1 LPYLEYLLKVW
12 ESKLSMIMQIRQNRP
27 LPRVADVGMKPYKM
41 IMEWYCYVES
51 PWRMGCMNEK
61 LLILFLKYPEANR
74 VKTRL
79 GREIGY
85 TRAARLYEKMVL
97 QQISDLTS
105 NSYELA
111 LYVDDRHDIAAYKE
125 KFGGNGIYLY
135 QKGKDLGERMAR
147 AMEESF
153 LLGYGRVILMGSDVP
168 LVDLLAVNSFFDHLL
183 TADMVIGPSTDGGY
197 YMIGFQNTIDIS
209 PVFKNIAW
217 STERVFESTMA
228 KVTHLKVQ
236 VEKIWFDL
244 DTLEDFG
251 LYQRLL
257 RTGDTFSRVDLVDKT
272 ISKKHN

>member
-1 LPYLEYLLKVW
+1 
-12 ESKLSMIMQIRQNRP
+12 MIH
-27 LPRVADVGMKPYKM
+27 
-41 IMEWYCYVES
+41 
-51 PWRMGCMNEK
+51 EK
-61 LLILFLKYPEANR
+61 LLILFLKYPEANK

-85 TRAARLYEKMVL
+85 ARAARLYEKMVL

-111 LYVDDRHDIAAYKE
+111 LYVDDRHDIASYKE
-125 KFGGNGIYLY
+125 KFGGNGIYFY
-135 QKGKDLGERMAR
+135 QKGKDLGERMAQ
-147 AMEESF
+147 AMEDSF
-153 LLGYGRVILMGSDVP
+153 QLGYARVILVGSDVP
-168 LVDLLAVNSFFDHLL
+168 LVDVPAVNSFFDHLL
-183 TADMVIGPSTDGGY
+183 TADMVIGPATDGGY
-197 YMIGFQNTIDIS
+197 YMIGFQNAIDMS

-228 KVTHLKVQ
+228 KVTQTHLKVQ

-251 LYQRLL
+251 VYQHLL
-257 RTGDTFSRVDLVDKT
+257 KTGHTFSGPDLADKI